1 MRRIG
6 WLALTALFF
15 ALTAGIGA
23 KTAILD
29 LRGEREWD
37 LTDTGPAG
45 GALEGVALRVEL
57 TRAATAPQRP
67 DRALLLVRLAL
78 DGPPAA
84 RAAWVDCRVTL
95 RHGQDRLWRPLET
108 ANTDAAIRTI
118 APDGQNMGRCN
129 PQPFDAPAD
138 AGPILSDQVFLVP
151 VEALD
156 GLRLHVSAQGTR
168 PRALALPIAA
178 QLVAIP

>member
-6 WLALTALFF
+6 WLALTALFL

-29 LRGEREWD
+29 LRGEREWS
-37 LTDTGPAG
+37 LTDA

-57 TRAATAPQRP
+57 TRAATTPQRP

-78 DGPPAA
+78 DGPSEA
-84 RAAWVDCRVTL
+84 RAVWVDCRVTL
-95 RHGQDRLWRPLET
+95 RDGQDRLWRPLET

-138 AGPILSDQVFLVP
+138 AGPILSDQLFLVS

-178 QLVAIP
+178 ELVAIP